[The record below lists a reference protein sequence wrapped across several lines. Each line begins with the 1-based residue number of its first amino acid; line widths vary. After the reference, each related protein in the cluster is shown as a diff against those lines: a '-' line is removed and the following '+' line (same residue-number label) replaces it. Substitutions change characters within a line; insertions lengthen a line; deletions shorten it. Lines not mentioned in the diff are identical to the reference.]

1 MNFAETSEATFG
13 SRALLHPQRAKRAKA
28 EIEQGRL
35 KNIPA
40 VHAHLQYQQPIYR
53 MLTHW
58 HSSWFLGVSRARRL
72 PARDV
77 REEVTTEVTR
87 DLRCNGRTLRR
98 RGSNH
103 RIGWHSKI
111 HSRAVPLGP
120 RSAAKSP
127 DRNGRSGEIR
137 TPDPC
142 SRSKCATRLRYA
154 PPDLAQMGDTGQTL
168 PKKRMIGPE
177 RSNSALSSS
186 IQ

>member
-87 DLRCNGRTLRR
+87 DLRCNGGTLRR

-111 HSRAVPLGP
+111 HSRAVPIRPSLRRQVPGSEWSERGDSNSRP
-120 RSAAKSP
+120 LAPEASALP
-127 DRNGRSGEIR
+127 G
-137 TPDPC
+137 
-142 SRSKCATRLRYA
+142 CATLRPTVRGQRRDA
-154 PPDLAQMGDTGQTL
+154 P
-168 PKKRMIGPE
+168 
-177 RSNSALSSS
+177 
-186 IQ
+186 